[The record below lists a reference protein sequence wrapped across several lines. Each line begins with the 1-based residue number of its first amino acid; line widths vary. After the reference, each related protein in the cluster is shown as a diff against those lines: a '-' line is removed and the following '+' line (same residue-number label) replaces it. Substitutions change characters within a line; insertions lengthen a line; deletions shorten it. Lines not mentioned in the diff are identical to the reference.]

1 MRNRYIVCY
10 DVADPKRLHKTYKK
24 MNGYGDPVQYSVF
37 QCELSDMELLY
48 MQDDLKGILNL
59 QEDRVLIVNTGP
71 SGNAISKHISTM
83 GAPLKSR
90 GDSAIII

>member
-10 DVADPKRLHKTYKK
+10 DVTDPKRLNKTYKK

-48 MQDDLKGILNL
+48 MQDDLKEILNL

-71 SGNAISKHISTM
+71 SENDIGKHILTM
-83 GAPLKSR
+83 GVPLQSR
-90 GDSAIII
+90 GESAIII

>member
-10 DVADPKRLHKTYKK
+10 DVADPKRLTKTYKK

-48 MQDDLKGILNL
+48 MRGDLESLLNL

-71 SGNAISKHISTM
+71 ADNRPSKHISVM
-83 GAPLKSR
+83 GTPLNSR
-90 GDSAIII
+90 GDSAIVI

>member
-10 DVADPKRLHKTYKK
+10 DVADPKRLNKTYKK

-48 MQDDLKGILNL
+48 MQDDLREILNL
-59 QEDRVLIVNTGP
+59 QEDRVLIVNTGS
-71 SGNAISKHISTM
+71 SGNNTNKHIFTM
-83 GAPLKSR
+83 GATLKSR
-90 GDSAIII
+90 GDSAIVI